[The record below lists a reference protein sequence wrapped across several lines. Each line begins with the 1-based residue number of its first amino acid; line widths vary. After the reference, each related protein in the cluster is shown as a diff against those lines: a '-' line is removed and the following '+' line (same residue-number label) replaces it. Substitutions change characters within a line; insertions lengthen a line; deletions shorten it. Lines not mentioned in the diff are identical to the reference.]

1 MVFLQQGSNEDIFY
15 TLTNMFGIN
24 VKEKTGNNENEH
36 KNHRNIFILYY
47 IDLGSLFFLFF
58 FLASGLICTFVSV
71 MRPGSPQRVKR
82 AVYCVL
88 LNSSGNVSL
97 GQLRM
102 LQQNSSLTVCPLG
115 ARL

>member
-1 MVFLQQGSNEDIFY
+1 MRTSIKIIETF
-15 TLTNMFGIN
+15 
-24 VKEKTGNNENEH
+24 
-36 KNHRNIFILYY
+36 LYY
-47 IDLGSLFFLFF
+47 IILIWGAFFSSFF

>member
-1 MVFLQQGSNEDIFY
+1 MRTSIKIIETF
-15 TLTNMFGIN
+15 
-24 VKEKTGNNENEH
+24 
-36 KNHRNIFILYY
+36 LYY
-47 IDLGSLFFLFF
+47 IDLGSLFSSFFF

-82 AVYCVL
+82 AVHCVL

-102 LQQNSSLTVCPLG
+102 LQQNSSSTVG
-115 ARL
+115 GTSVT

>member
-1 MVFLQQGSNEDIFY
+1 MRTSIKIIETF
-15 TLTNMFGIN
+15 
-24 VKEKTGNNENEH
+24 
-36 KNHRNIFILYY
+36 LYY
-47 IDLGSLFFLFF
+47 IDLGSLFSSYF

-82 AVYCVL
+82 AVHCVL

-102 LQQNSSLTVCPLG
+102 LQQNSSSTVG
-115 ARL
+115 GTSVT

>member
-1 MVFLQQGSNEDIFY
+1 MRTSIKIIETF
-15 TLTNMFGIN
+15 
-24 VKEKTGNNENEH
+24 
-36 KNHRNIFILYY
+36 LYY
-47 IDLGSLFFLFF
+47 IDLGSLFSSFFFF

-82 AVYCVL
+82 AVHCVL

-102 LQQNSSLTVCPLG
+102 LQQNSSSTVG
-115 ARL
+115 GTSVT